1 MKRDKSVRWYVFTV
15 PYDRELKVKRALD
28 QLDVESYVPMAYTY
42 IEREGQ
48 RVRVIKPAI
57 SNLIFIH
64 SSLSFLSG
72 FKKEVEASTPIKY
85 MMDKGEHQPIVVND
99 EDMDNFIRVTKTM
112 NEELVYLEE
121 NRYRE
126 MKIGSRVRVT
136 DGPFKNTEGYVVKIK
151 KDKRVLVSI
160 PGVSMVATAFIP
172 PALMERCDC

>member
-1 MKRDKSVRWYVFTV
+1 
-15 PYDRELKVKRALD
+15 
-28 QLDVESYVPMAYTY
+28 
-42 IEREGQ
+42 
-48 RVRVIKPAI
+48 
-57 SNLIFIH
+57 
-64 SSLSFLSG
+64 
-72 FKKEVEASTPIKY
+72 